1 MRALALMITIT
12 TSLRRCIYIIDPDSI
27 MTAGARRQLSTLAP
41 KTRSETTLSHPPP
54 DTPSL
59 TDDSQDDSDN
69 EDAPDEAAH
78 EQLTMSPAELRVIR
92 RIAARANVLPVIGRS
107 DSLTDEKLKAIK
119 EAVRRDLVRAD
130 LGFGV
135 FVPAKPKPTDA
146 ATATPERRNGRD
158 GAGTGTDSD
167 DDDDDEEEKAEP
179 AQPER
184 KSRPVIKLRSGSF
197 SMRRSSSRS
206 RTRRELT
213 TDTRGPAVPDPQD
226 RESVANVRFSAPAL
240 ARADL
245 SALLPFALIAP
256 EPSRRR
262 HRRTREASGAAA
274 AAAAA
279 GPSEDGH
286 TTESASTSALQ
297 SPVSPSGRS
306 GRSAAAAA
314 AAALPYSQGPPEDLK
329 GVFTRTFRWGTVD
342 VLEPAHCDFAALRTA
357 VLSTHM
363 KVRGRG
369 AALMVLVF
377 GLANGS

>member
-1 MRALALMITIT
+1 MITIT

-130 LGFGV
+130 LDFGV

-158 GAGTGTDSD
+158 AADTGTGTDSD
-167 DDDDDEEEKAEP
+167 DDDDDDDDEEEK

-226 RESVANVRFSAPAL
+226 RESVANVRFSAPAV

-274 AAAAA
+274 AAA

-297 SPVSPSGRS
+297 SPVSLSGRS
-306 GRSAAAAA
+306 GRSAAAA